1 MAHHRGRIPVLSY
14 DGPGRFCAGEESH
27 ASKNSLSRTVPPGGR
42 GRGDGDRAERH
53 AGGLLGVFEYGRI
66 VMIRQVLNNAVREG
80 ARLAVVGTAANPP
93 TTTDIGTGQGY
104 LAGQSLDNVNVQV
117 YLADPATGENLG
129 AWDLA
134 PYGGAIAVQIDAD
147 YVPILPTTL
156 GIVPNPLHLSA
167 FSIMLS
173 EAN

>member
-1 MAHHRGRIPVLSY
+1 MVQTARHSRYARRGVAIPETAIVLSVM
-14 DGPGRFCAGEESH
+14 
-27 ASKNSLSRTVPPGGR
+27 LVV
-42 GRGDGDRAERH
+42 
-53 AGGLLGVFEYGRI
+53 LLGVFEYGRL

-80 ARLAVVGTAANPP
+80 ARMAIVGTAAYPR
-93 TTTDIGTGQGY
+93 TTTDQIIGQVQGF

-129 AWDLA
+129 AWDTA

-147 YVPILPTTL
+147 YTPILPTSL
-156 GIVPNPLHLSA
+156 GILSGPLHLSA
-167 FSIMLS
+167 VSIMLS